1 MSRERSI
8 LEAATRLFAE
18 RSYDGVGIDAIA
30 KESGIVG
37 SGIYRH
43 FASKE
48 EILVGIFDRLI
59 DELLVQMGTAL
70 PDPEAEMDRLIEM
83 HVRFVLA
90 NPDLTSIWQREQGI
104 LTDSSRRSFHRRQH
118 IYVDR
123 WIETLHAL
131 FPGQP
136 RPQIAATGRAVHCL
150 ISSDL
155 TRPRTTPPPHGLA
168 DLLSTMARAAC
179 HALGA
184 ARPLTDAG

>member
-90 NPDLTSIWQREQGI
+90 TGAGHPDRQQ
-104 LTDSSRRSFHRRQH
+104 SS
-118 IYVDR
+118 
-123 WIETLHAL
+123 
-131 FPGQP
+131 
-136 RPQIAATGRAVHCL
+136 
-150 ISSDL
+150 
-155 TRPRTTPPPHGLA
+155 
-168 DLLSTMARAAC
+168 
-179 HALGA
+179 
-184 ARPLTDAG
+184 